1 MMDLI
6 TDMSKVPAGS
16 VALDES
22 GITWV
27 KYDASSWVNI
37 KTTGTVSQS
46 ELKRSSKRPRFLIY
60 EADHSWKQRFKLRA
74 HDAIESIVSDL
85 NYDNDRVFEAY
96 KLDTYSFYEEGSNT
110 VAMQLQVS
118 KVWGEDV
125 RSN

>member
-6 TDMSKVPAGS
+6 ADMSKVPVGS

-22 GITWV
+22 GTTWV

-37 KTTGTVSQS
+37 KTTGTVTQS
-46 ELKRSSKRPRFLIY
+46 ELKRSSKGPRFLIY

-74 HDAIESIVSDL
+74 HDAVESIVSDL
-85 NYDNDRVFEAY
+85 NYDNDRFFEAY
-96 KLDTYSFYEEGSNT
+96 KLDSYSFHEEGSNT
-110 VAMQLQVS
+110 VTMQLQVS